1 MKTDIQR
8 EGRRIMLKRQSSMI
22 SLLLV
27 AALAIGTLMPIRVV
41 SANGAAI
48 HVDPSSM
55 VDTDIDPGETIMFT
69 INIADVVDL
78 YTWQV
83 RILFNSSVL
92 NCSRAFY
99 PVDHIFA
106 GQTTSPVAPLIDN
119 VAGSILYGNTLAGP
133 VAGMS
138 GNGKLCQLEFKV
150 KTRGSS
156 NLTFLTVGAGST
168 FLLDSVGD
176 DIPYMAEGGYF
187 NNMPPSSTDFSI
199 TASPTS
205 LTIEQGGSDTSTITI
220 TSTNGFNQIV
230 ELTVFG
236 APSEVTATL
245 NPENATPPPDESS
258 TSTLTVSVDTTA
270 ALGTYNLTING
281 TSGALIHSVNIT
293 LGITGVRT
301 TTIDVKPDT
310 LNLKSEAQW
319 VTVYIEV
326 APGYDVADIN
336 VSSIKLNNT
345 LLVDPSAPTPIGD
358 YDGDSIADL
367 MVSLNRTSVSQFI
380 LSEGIMTG
388 KVTLTMTGEL
398 DDETPFEASDAISV
412 RMPGD
417 LNMDGLV
424 DMRDIAVSGLAFGS
438 YPGRGRWNPIAD
450 ENEDNIV
457 DIRDMVLI
465 AMRFGKTYP

>member
-1 MKTDIQR
+1 
-8 EGRRIMLKRQSSMI
+8 MLKKQSSI
-22 SLLLV
+22 IWLVLV
-27 AALAIGTLMPIRVV
+27 ATLAIGTLMPIRVV

-48 HVDPSSM
+48 HVDPPSM
-55 VDTDIDPGETIMFT
+55 VDTGIDPGETIMFT
-69 INIADVVDL
+69 INVTDVVDL

-99 PVDHIFA
+99 PVDHVFA
-106 GQTTSPVAPLIDN
+106 GQTTSPVAPIIDN

-133 VAGMS
+133 VDGVS
-138 GNGKLCQLEFKV
+138 GSGKLCQLEFSV
-150 KTRGSS
+150 KTIGSS
-156 NLTFLTVGAGST
+156 NLTFVIVGAGSS

-199 TASPTS
+199 AASPTS
-205 LTIEQGGSDTSTITI
+205 LTIEQGGADTSTITI
-220 TSTNGFNQIV
+220 TSTGGFNQIV
-230 ELTVFG
+230 QLAASG
-236 APSEVTATL
+236 APSGATATL
-245 NPENATPPPDESS
+245 NPQNVTPPPDESS
-258 TSTLTVSVDTTA
+258 TSTLTVNVDTTA
-270 ALGTYNLTING
+270 TLGTYNLTING
-281 TSGALIHSVNIT
+281 TSGALVHSVNIT
-293 LGITGVRT
+293 LAITGVRT

-310 LNLKSEAQW
+310 LNLESKAQW
-319 VTVYIEV
+319 VTIYVEL

-345 LLVDPSAPTPIGD
+345 LLVDPSAPTSIGD

-380 LSEGIMTG
+380 LSKGIMTG
-388 KVTLTMTGEL
+388 NVTLTMTGEL
-398 DDETPFEASDAISV
+398 DDETPFEASDVISV

-417 LNMDGLV
+417 LSMDGLV
-424 DMRDIAVSGLAFGS
+424 DMRDMAIGALAFGS
-438 YPGRGRWNPIAD
+438 SPGRERWNPIAD
-450 ENEDNIV
+450 ENEDNIL

-465 AMRFGKTYP
+465 AKCFGKTYP

>member
-1 MKTDIQR
+1 
-8 EGRRIMLKRQSSMI
+8 MLKKQSSII
-22 SLLLV
+22 SLVLI
-27 AALAIGTLMPIRVV
+27 ATLAMGTLMPISVV

-55 VDTDIDPGETIMFT
+55 VDTGIDPGETIMFT
-69 INIADVVDL
+69 INITDVVDL
-78 YTWQV
+78 FTWQV

-106 GQTTSPVAPLIDN
+106 GQTTSPVAPIIDN
-119 VAGSILYGNTLAGP
+119 LAGSILYGNTLTGP
-133 VAGMS
+133 VDGVS
-138 GNGKLCQLEFKV
+138 GNGRLCQLEFKA

-156 NLTFLTVGAGST
+156 NLTFVTVGAGST
-168 FLLDSVGD
+168 FLLNSLGD
-176 DIPYMAEGGYF
+176 DIPFMAEGGYF
-187 NNMPPSSTDFSI
+187 NNMPPSSPDFSI

-220 TSTNGFNQIV
+220 TPANGFSQIV

-236 APSEVTATL
+236 GPSGVTATL
-245 NPENATPPPDESS
+245 NPENVTPPPDESS

-270 ALGTYNLTING
+270 TLGTCNLTING
-281 TSGALIHSVNIT
+281 TSGALIHSINVT
-293 LGITGVRT
+293 LAVTGVRT

-310 LNLKSEAQW
+310 LNLKSRAQW
-319 VTVYIEV
+319 VTVYIEL

-345 LLVDPSAPTPIGD
+345 LPVDPSAPPSIGD
-358 YDGDSIADL
+358 YDGDSVADL
-367 MVSLNRTSVSQFI
+367 MVSLNRTSVSELI
-380 LSEGIMTG
+380 LSKGIMTG
-388 KVTLTMTGEL
+388 NVALTMTGEL
-398 DDETPFEASDAISV
+398 DDETPFEASDVISV

-417 LNMDGLV
+417 LNIDGLV
-424 DMRDIAVSGLAFGS
+424 DMRDMALGALAFGS

-457 DIRDMVLI
+457 DVRDMVLI